1 MKIAVV
7 SGGFDP
13 LHSGHISYLN
23 SASKI
28 GDRLIV
34 CLNSDRWL
42 KQKKGNFFLPY
53 AERKIILESLEMV
66 NQVIDFE
73 DDELG
78 SVTNGLTKIQH
89 LFPDDQI
96 VFCNGG
102 DRNKS
107 NIPEMKLKGIDFCF
121 GVGGDKKENSSSS
134 ILKSW
139 SNRSTDRIWG
149 MFYDLFQ
156 DEGTKVKELI
166 IKPGKGMSFQKHNF
180 RSEFW
185 FVAYGKCIVNYS
197 NDDPD
202 KKKQVTLSTHDH
214 FFVPKESW
222 HQITNPFSSDCR
234 IIEIQYGKKTIE
246 DDIERLYYFDEM

>member
-96 VFCNGG
+96 IFCNGG

-121 GVGGDKKENSSSS
+121 GVGGDQKENSSSS

-185 FVAYGKCIVNYS
+185 LIAYGKCIVNYS